1 MNKKLISLFLLAA
14 MAATTLA
21 SCGGDSGKT
30 NNDTTA
36 TPSGGGETTTEA
48 ADSNLDAKGFLKD
61 EIPADTNFGGATVN
75 MLIREKIAN
84 TEFFV
89 EEATGDIVDD
99 ALISRN
105 DKVEERLGVKLNFI
119 TMPGEWGD
127 KDTFNGAIKQSVLA
141 GDGAYDL
148 CAVLSNQLA
157 TLTLDGLLTNLNTL
171 PYLDFEKPW
180 WAKGL
185 LDELAVDDKLYF
197 ASGDASLGL
206 INGMMCVFYN
216 KKLCEDFSI
225 PDMYDIVNNGEWTI
239 DKVVELTENTY
250 QDLNGNDKVDKEDQ
264 FGFTTGSFNQ
274 LYGFIDS
281 FNLPILEKDDNG
293 QPSKVVFDSE
303 KVVDAVDKL
312 VSLFKDNK
320 AFATLSK
327 DGDDYQIAF
336 KSGRVLFC
344 TGEFKDT
351 STYRDISA
359 FDYGVIPFPKY
370 DTTQKDYRTTAR
382 ATYSSFCIPVTANNA
397 EMSAAVLECFASES
411 YRQVSP
417 AYFETALKVKYSR
430 DDETSQMFDLIKS
443 SVTFSFATSF
453 TMAINDPQNT
463 FKQRIAELKS
473 DWASYMATWKPAAEE
488 KLATT
493 LETIKELP

>member
-1 MNKKLISLFLLAA
+1 MNKKLISLFLLAS
-14 MAATTLA
+14 MAAASLA
-21 SCGGDSGKT
+21 SCGGDGSGT

-36 TPSGGGETTTEA
+36 SSGETTTEA
-48 ADSNLDAKGFLKD
+48 VDDNLDSHGFLKD
-61 EIPADTNFGGATVN
+61 EIPADTKFGGAEVS
-75 MLIREKIAN
+75 MLIREAKAD

-99 ALISRN
+99 ALVSRN
-105 DKVEERLGVKLNFI
+105 NKVEERLGVKLNFI

-127 KDTFNGAIKQSVLA
+127 RDNFNGAIKQSVLA

-216 KKLCEDFSI
+216 KKMCEDFQV
-225 PDMYDIVNNGEWTI
+225 PDMYELVNSGEWTI
-239 DKVVELTENTY
+239 AKVEELTKGVY
-250 QDLNGNDKVDKEDQ
+250 QDLNGDDKKGPEDRL
-264 FGFTTGSFNQ
+264 GFATGSYNQ

-281 FNLPILEKDDNG
+281 FDLKVLERGSDG
-293 QPSKVVFDSE
+293 LPSKVVFDSE
-303 KVVDAVDKL
+303 KVVDAVNKL
-312 VSLFKDNK
+312 ISLFKDND
-320 AFATLSK
+320 AFATLTK
-327 DGDDYQIAF
+327 DASDYSDAF
-336 KSGRVLFC
+336 KSGNVLFC

-351 STYRDISA
+351 GTYRDISA

-370 DTTQKDYRTTAR
+370 DTAQKDYRTTAR

-397 EMSAAVLECFASES
+397 DMSAAVLECFASES

-453 TMAINDPQNT
+453 TMAIGDPQNM
-463 FKQRIAELKS
+463 FKQRVSEFKD
-473 DWASYMATWKPAAEE
+473 DWASYMATWKPEAET
-488 KLATT
+488 KLAKA

>member
-1 MNKKLISLFLLAA
+1 MNKKLISLLLLAS
-14 MAATTLA
+14 MAAASLA
-21 SCGGDSGKT
+21 SCGGDGSGT

-36 TPSGGGETTTEA
+36 SSGETTTEA
-48 ADSNLDAKGFLKD
+48 VDDSLDSHGFLKD
-61 EIPADTNFGGATVN
+61 EIPADVKFGGAEVN

-99 ALISRN
+99 ALVSRN
-105 DKVEERLGVKLNFI
+105 NKVEERLGVKLNYI
-119 TMPGEWGD
+119 PMPGEWD
-127 KDTFNGAIKQSVLA
+127 DRDNFNGAIKQSVLA

-216 KKLCEDFSI
+216 KKMCEDFQV
-225 PDMYDIVNNGEWTI
+225 PDLYEIVNSGEWTI
-239 DKVVELTENTY
+239 DKVAELTTGVY
-250 QDLNGNDKVDKEDQ
+250 QDLNGDDKKGPEDRL
-264 FGFTTGSFNQ
+264 GFATGSYNQ
-274 LYGFIDS
+274 VYGFIDS
-281 FNLPILEKDDNG
+281 FNLQVLEKDSEG
-293 QPSKVVFDSE
+293 LPSKVVFDSE
-303 KVVDAVDKL
+303 KVVNAVDKL
-312 VSLFKDNK
+312 VSLFKDNNE
-320 AFATLSK
+320 FATLSK
-327 DGDDYQIAF
+327 DAPDYSDAF
-336 KSGRVLFC
+336 KAGNVLFC

-370 DTTQKDYRTTAR
+370 DTAQKDYRTTAR

-397 EMSAAVLECFASES
+397 DMSAAVLECFASES

-453 TMAINDPQNT
+453 TMAIGDPQNM
-463 FKQRIAELKS
+463 FKQRVSEFKD
-473 DWASYMATWKPAAEE
+473 DWASYMATWKPEAET
-488 KLATT
+488 KLAKA

>member
-14 MAATTLA
+14 MATTTLA
-21 SCGGDSGKT
+21 SCGSTGSGT
-30 NNDTTA
+30 SGDTTTSA
-36 TPSGGGETTTEA
+36 SGDETTTEA

-61 EIPADTNFGGATVN
+61 ELPSDTKFGGSTVN
-75 MLIREKIAN
+75 ILIREAIAN

-89 EEATGDIVDD
+89 DEATGDIVDD
-99 ALISRN
+99 ALVSRN
-105 DKVEERLGVKLNFI
+105 NKVEERLGVKLNFI

-127 KDTFNGAIKQSVLA
+127 RDNFNGAIKNSVLA

-216 KKLCEDFSI
+216 KKMCEDFSI
-225 PDMYDIVNNGEWTI
+225 PDLYELVNSGEWTI
-239 DKVVELTENTY
+239 GKVEELTKGVY
-250 QDLNGNDKVDKEDQ
+250 QDLNGDDKKGPEDRL
-264 FGFTTGSFNQ
+264 GFTMGSYNQ
-274 LYGFIDS
+274 LYGFLDS
-281 FNLPILEKDDNG
+281 FNIPVLERGSDG
-293 QPSKVVFDSE
+293 LPSKVVFDSE
-303 KVVDAVDKL
+303 KAVDAVTTL
-312 VSLFKDNK
+312 ISLFKDND
-320 AFATLSK
+320 AFATLK
-327 DGDDYQIAF
+327 LDGSDYMEAF
-336 KSGRVLFC
+336 KSGNVLFC

-351 STYRDISA
+351 ATYRDISA

-370 DTTQKDYRTTAR
+370 DTNQKDYRTTAR
-382 ATYSSFCIPVTANNA
+382 ATYSSFCIPVTANDAN
-397 EMSAAVLECFASES
+397 MSAAVLECFASES

-453 TMAINDPQNT
+453 TMAIGDPQNM
-463 FKQRIAELKS
+463 FKQRIADQKS
-473 DWASYMATWKPAAEE
+473 DWASYMATWKPEAET
-488 KLATT
+488 KLAKA

>member
-1 MNKKLISLFLLAA
+1 MNKKLISLFLLAS
-14 MAATTLA
+14 MAAATLA
-21 SCGGDSGKT
+21 SCGGDGSGT

-36 TPSGGGETTTEA
+36 SSGETTTEA
-48 ADSNLDAKGFLKD
+48 VDTNLDSHGFLKD
-61 EIPADTNFGGATVN
+61 EIPADTKFGGAEVS
-75 MLIREKIAN
+75 MLIREAKAN

-99 ALISRN
+99 ALVSRN
-105 DKVEERLGVKLNFI
+105 NKVEERLGVKLNFI

-127 KDTFNGAIKQSVLA
+127 RDNFNGAIKQSVLA
-141 GDGAYDL
+141 GDGAYDI

-157 TLTLDGLLTNLNTL
+157 TLTLDGLLTNLNKL
-171 PYLDFEKPW
+171 QYLDFEKPW

-216 KKLCEDFSI
+216 KKMCEDFQV
-225 PDMYDIVNNGEWTI
+225 PDMYELVNSGEWTI
-239 DKVVELTENTY
+239 AKVEELTKGVY
-250 QDLNGNDKVDKEDQ
+250 QDLNGDDKKGPEDRL
-264 FGFTTGSFNQ
+264 GFATGSYNQ

-281 FNLPILEKDDNG
+281 FDLKVLERGSDG
-293 QPSKVVFDSE
+293 LPSKVVFDSE
-303 KVVDAVDKL
+303 KVVDAVNKL
-312 VSLFKDNK
+312 ISLFKDND

-327 DGDDYQIAF
+327 DAPDYSDAF
-336 KSGRVLFC
+336 KSGNVLFC

-351 STYRDISA
+351 GTYRDISA

-370 DTTQKDYRTTAR
+370 DTAQKDYRTTAR

-397 EMSAAVLECFASES
+397 DMSAAVLECFASES

-453 TMAINDPQNT
+453 TMAIGDPQNM
-463 FKQRIAELKS
+463 FKQRVSEFKD
-473 DWASYMATWKPAAEE
+473 DWASYMATWKPEAET
-488 KLATT
+488 KLAKA

>member
-1 MNKKLISLFLLAA
+1 M
-14 MAATTLA
+14 
-21 SCGGDSGKT
+21 
-30 NNDTTA
+30 
-36 TPSGGGETTTEA
+36 
-48 ADSNLDAKGFLKD
+48 
-61 EIPADTNFGGATVN
+61 
-75 MLIREKIAN
+75 
-84 TEFFV
+84 
-89 EEATGDIVDD
+89 
-99 ALISRN
+99 
-105 DKVEERLGVKLNFI
+105 EERLGVKLNYI
-119 TMPGEWGD
+119 PLPGEWGD
-127 KDTFNGAIKQSVLA
+127 RENFNGTIKNSVLA

-216 KKLCEDFSI
+216 KQMCEDFSI
-225 PDMYDIVNNGEWTI
+225 PDLYDLVNSGEWTI
-239 DKVVELTENTY
+239 GKVEELTKGVY
-250 QDLNGNDKVDKEDQ
+250 QDLNGDDKKGPEDRL
-264 FGFTTGSFNQ
+264 GFTTASYNQ

-281 FNLPILEKDDNG
+281 FNLQILERGSDNL
-293 QPSKVVFDSE
+293 PSKVVFDSE
-303 KVVDAVDKL
+303 KVVDAVKL
-312 VSLFKDNK
+312 LTSLFGNND
-320 AFATLSK
+320 AFATFADNSI
-327 DGDDYQIAF
+327 DYMDTF
-336 KSGRVLFC
+336 KSGNVMFC

-351 STYRDISA
+351 GTYRDISA
-359 FDYGVIPFPKY
+359 FDYGVIPMPKY
-370 DTTQKDYRTTAR
+370 DTAQKDYRTTAR
-382 ATYSSFCIPVTANNA
+382 ATYSSFCIPVTANDAN
-397 EMSAAVLECFASES
+397 MSAAVLECFASES

-453 TMAINDPQNT
+453 TMAIGDPQNM
-463 FKQRIAELKS
+463 FKQRVADLKD
-473 DWASYMATWKPAAEE
+473 DWSSYMATWKPEAET
-488 KLATT
+488 KLAKA

>member
-1 MNKKLISLFLLAA
+1 MNKKLISLFLLAS
-14 MAATTLA
+14 MAAASLA
-21 SCGGDSGKT
+21 SCGGDGSGT

-36 TPSGGGETTTEA
+36 SSGETTTEA
-48 ADSNLDAKGFLKD
+48 VDDNLDSHGFLKD
-61 EIPADTNFGGATVN
+61 EIHADAKFGGAEVN
-75 MLIREKIAN
+75 MLIREAIAN

-99 ALISRN
+99 ALVSRN
-105 DKVEERLGVKLNFI
+105 NKVEERLGVKLNFI

-127 KDTFNGAIKQSVLA
+127 RDNFNGAIKQSVLA
-141 GDGAYDL
+141 GDGAYDI

-157 TLTLDGLLTNLNTL
+157 TLTLDGLLTNLNKL
-171 PYLDFEKPW
+171 QYLDFEKPW

-216 KKLCEDFSI
+216 KKLCEDFQI
-225 PDMYDIVNNGEWTI
+225 PDLYEIVNSGEWTI
-239 DKVVELTENTY
+239 DKAVELTTGVY
-250 QDLNGNDKVDKEDQ
+250 QDLNGDDKKGPEDRL
-264 FGFTTGSFNQ
+264 GFATGSYNQ

-281 FNLPILEKDDNG
+281 FNLQVLERDSEG
-293 QPSKVVFDSE
+293 LPSKVVFDSE
-303 KVVDAVDKL
+303 KVVNAVDKL
-312 VSLFKDNK
+312 VSLFKDNNE
-320 AFATLSK
+320 FATMNK
-327 DGDDYQIAF
+327 DASDYSDAF
-336 KSGRVLFC
+336 KAGNVLFC

-351 STYRDISA
+351 SVYRDISA

-370 DTTQKDYRTTAR
+370 DTAQKDYRTTAR
-382 ATYSSFCIPVTANNA
+382 ATYSSFCVPVTAKNA
-397 EMSAAVLECFASES
+397 DMSAAVLECFASES

-463 FKQRIAELKS
+463 FKQRVSDLES

-488 KLATT
+488 KLSKT

>member
-1 MNKKLISLFLLAA
+1 MNKKLISLFLLAS
-14 MAATTLA
+14 MAAASLA
-21 SCGGDSGKT
+21 SCGGDGSGT

-36 TPSGGGETTTEA
+36 SSGETTTEA
-48 ADSNLDAKGFLKD
+48 VDDNLDSHGFLKD
-61 EIPADTNFGGATVN
+61 EIPADPKFGGAEVS
-75 MLIREKIAN
+75 MLIREAKAD

-99 ALISRN
+99 ALVSRN
-105 DKVEERLGVKLNFI
+105 NKVEERLGVKLNFI

-127 KDTFNGAIKQSVLA
+127 RDNFNGAIKQSVLA

-216 KKLCEDFSI
+216 KKMCEDFQV
-225 PDMYDIVNNGEWTI
+225 PDMYELVNSGEWTI
-239 DKVVELTENTY
+239 AKVEELTKGVY
-250 QDLNGNDKVDKEDQ
+250 QDLNGDDKKGPEDRL
-264 FGFTTGSFNQ
+264 GFATGSYNQ

-281 FNLPILEKDDNG
+281 FDLKVLERGSDG
-293 QPSKVVFDSE
+293 LPSKVVFDSE
-303 KVVDAVDKL
+303 KVVDAVNKL
-312 VSLFKDNK
+312 ISLFKDND
-320 AFATLSK
+320 AFATLTK
-327 DGDDYQIAF
+327 DASDYSDAF
-336 KSGRVLFC
+336 KSGNVLFC

-351 STYRDISA
+351 GTYRDISA

-370 DTTQKDYRTTAR
+370 DTAQKDYRTTAR

-397 EMSAAVLECFASES
+397 DMSAAVLECFASES

-453 TMAINDPQNT
+453 TMAIGDPQNM
-463 FKQRIAELKS
+463 FKQRVSEFKD
-473 DWASYMATWKPAAEE
+473 DWASYMATWKPEAET
-488 KLATT
+488 KLAKA